1 VAFLVTGGREEALGL
16 MRSAPSAVEHALGA
30 MAETLAAYSRACVE
44 AGADGLFYATN
55 VATRS
60 LMSGEECRRFQRPFD
75 LRVLEAVQGAP
86 FNLLHVCGEGI
97 LFDEFPSYPVTA
109 FSWATVPGNPSL
121 AELHPPT
128 RPPLPPRLPAP

>member
-75 LRVLEAVQGAP
+75 LRVLEAGQGAP
-86 FNLLHVCGEGI
+86 VNLLPLCGEGI
-97 LFDEFPSYPVTA
+97 LFRELPSHPPA
-109 FSWATVPGNPSL
+109 PFSSAALPGEPTPP
-121 AELHPPT
+121 AGHPPT
-128 RPPLPPRLPAP
+128 